1 MLLRCFLRRQ
11 RKKRRAARRRA
22 ATGTATAGA
31 MVEAET
37 ELFCEGEEED
47 VEAGSA
53 MLLEWVARDVEAL
66 PSD

>member
-1 MLLRCFLRRQ
+1 MVLRCFRRRQ

-31 MVEAET
+31 IVAAET

-47 VEAGSA
+47 VEAGAA
-53 MLLEWVARDVEAL
+53 MKLEWVAVEVEAL

>member
-1 MLLRCFLRRQ
+1 M
-11 RKKRRAARRRA
+11 
-22 ATGTATAGA
+22 
-31 MVEAET
+31 EAET

-53 MLLEWVARDVEAL
+53 IMLEWVARDVEAL